1 MSSCSNFCDPNAS
14 AQAGSGYIQCL
25 LIIAAGLVLFSSS
38 GICGSFSGI
47 QVPYVK
53 KSCTI
58 RIGHTGSDLAATS
71 GSVPCGKTKAYQG
84 VSFPFKPSGCSLHPL
99 QNAEPLCLNQSV

>member
-1 MSSCSNFCDPNAS
+1 MSSCSNFSDSLAS

-47 QVPYVK
+47 QAPYVK
-53 KSCTI
+53 KSCTSALVTQALI
-58 RIGHTGSDLAATS
+58 SQPPLVLCPVGRPKLTKGFSALSSRVA
-71 GSVPCGKTKAYQG
+71 VPYIHCRMLSPCA
-84 VSFPFKPSGCSLHPL
+84 
-99 QNAEPLCLNQSV
+99 LNQPV